1 MLEICKASAGSGKT
15 HKLTG
20 EYLRMLFSGGTDR
33 YKSILA
39 VTFTNKAT
47 GEMKQRVLEELHR
60 IASGEKSPFI
70 ADLARSGRF
79 ADMASAGST
88 PEAVEEAV
96 RRHASALLSAILN
109 DYSLFNI
116 STIDRFFQQ
125 VLRAFAI
132 ETGHFSSY
140 NVEIN
145 DDSILAI
152 AVDELMGS
160 IDDNEELLQW
170 LIDLSVEAVENGRDW
185 NSVPQL
191 LRLGSELFKEPF
203 KLAVRGSGVE
213 LAGRTSIA
221 ECGKTMRKV
230 VRDFREE
237 CRSMAD
243 EAAAIMS
250 RYDLVPSD
258 FKGGSRSFMN
268 YFDKLR
274 SGRYEAPPATFVSMA
289 EEEPARWYASSA
301 KTRAS
306 DIASA
311 YHAGLAELVRRAS
324 DPDRLTKYFT
334 ALEILRNL
342 SVAGILS
349 DIEAQVRDHCRR
361 NNLVLLSDTPRFLS
375 DIIDGSDTPFIYER
389 VGSRLDNYLLDE
401 FQDTSRMQWDNFEPL
416 LRDSV
421 DAGSPCLIVGD
432 VKQSI
437 YRWRGSDW
445 RLLDTE
451 IASRFDPR
459 KVHTDTL
466 AYNWRSSAEVVSFNN
481 SFFGS
486 VGALTGDELI
496 GRIYSDAVQ
505 RIPEGSSRP
514 AGHIRVTFTEGSSA
528 DMWEES
534 YLQRILDAV
543 RTLMEHGYRP
553 GDIAFLVR
561 TRAEGAAISDLLIAN
576 GYNIMTEDSLRL
588 SSSAAVRRTVDCLKE
603 MAAGMSGTAPDGE
616 DGPAAGKSLYN
627 ICETLLRSRPEGQ
640 EDGGSAFVNAFLD
653 CVLEY
658 IGAEGSDLTGF
669 LRWWETEG
677 ADRSVSAPEGRDA
690 LRVITIHKSKGLE
703 FKAVI
708 VPFLQIPF
716 APKGN
721 TAKYIWCGSSVQPFD
736 MLPVYP
742 LECRSSL
749 EQTVFAG
756 DYQREKRYSA
766 VDAVN
771 VAYVAF
777 TRAVQELIVF
787 ALVRPSKNGPAPTSV
802 SHILYSHLQG
812 QLEDGIYELGEWTSP
827 QYRKG
832 GERGAAGEEMARVPS
847 VPIGDRLR
855 LSFRGEEFFKR
866 DSRRTRGIVL
876 HEILSRVETASD
888 LEEAV
893 RGAVVSGI
901 LPAKEGPQV
910 LEQLS
915 GMLRS
920 VSGRHWFDGTYLL
933 MNEATVIAPGGDSYR
948 PDRMMFSPDG
958 QKAVVVD
965 YKFGSR
971 RDGQYRAQVRGY
983 MDLLRQMGYREVEG
997 WLWYG
1002 EDGVEEVGQSAGK

>member
-1 MLEICKASAGSGKT
+1 MLEICRASAGSGKT

-96 RRHASALLSAILN
+96 RRHASSLLSAILN

-145 DDSILAI
+145 DDSILAL

-221 ECGKTMRKV
+221 GCSEVMRRIVK
-230 VRDFREE
+230 DFREE
-237 CRSMAD
+237 SRRMAD
-243 EAAAIMS
+243 EAAAIMN
-250 RYDLVPSD
+250 RYDLMLSD

-274 SGRYEAPPATFVSMA
+274 SGRYEAPSATFVSMA
-289 EEEPARWYASSA
+289 EEEPAKWCASSA
-301 KTRAS
+301 KSKAS

-349 DIEAQVRDHCRR
+349 DIEFQVRDHCRR

-421 DAGSPCLIVGD
+421 DAGHPCLIVGD

-445 RLLDTE
+445 SLLDAE
-451 IASRFDPR
+451 IASRFDSR

-466 AYNWRSSAEVVSFNN
+466 AYNWRSSAEVISFNN
-481 SFFGS
+481 SFFGALGS
-486 VGALTGDELI
+486 LTGDELI

-505 RIPEGSSRP
+505 MIPEGSSRP
-514 AGHIRVTFTEGSSA
+514 AGHIKVTFTEGNNA
-528 DMWEES
+528 DMAGEPYRER
-534 YLQRILDAV
+534 LLEAV
-543 RTLMEHGYRP
+543 RSLLDHGYRP

-561 TRAEGAAISDLLIAN
+561 TRAEGAAVSDMLIAQ
-576 GYNIMTEDSLRL
+576 GYSIMTEDSLRI
-588 SSSAAVRRTVDCLKE
+588 SSSVIVRRTVDRLRE
-603 MAAGMSGTAPDGE
+603 IAAGRASAPD
-616 DGPAAGKSLYN
+616 KSLYN
-627 ICETLLRSRPEGQ
+627 ICEGLLRSRPEGM

-658 IGAEGSDLTGF
+658 TEAEGSDVTGF
-669 LRWWETEG
+669 LRWWDSEG
-677 ADRSVSAPEGRDA
+677 ADRSVSAPEGREA

-708 VPFLQIPF
+708 IPYLQIPF
-716 APKGN
+716 APRGSS
-721 TAKYIWCGSSVQPFD
+721 AKYIWCGSSVPPFD

-742 LECRSSL
+742 LECRSAL

-756 DYQREKRYSA
+756 DYRREMLYSA

-777 TRAVQELIVF
+777 TRAVQELLIF
-787 ALVRPSKNGPAPTSV
+787 ALVRPSKGGGAAPVSV
-802 SHILYSHLQG
+802 SNILYNHLRE
-812 QLEDGIYELGEWTSP
+812 QLTDGIWEAGQWTSP
-827 QYRKG
+827 FYKK
-832 GERGAAGEEMARVPS
+832 GEETGCSGTEMGCVPS
-847 VPIGDRLR
+847 VPLGDRLQ
-855 LSFRGEEFFKR
+855 LSLSGEEYFSR
-866 DSRRTRGIVL
+866 DSRRMRGIVL

-888 LEEAV
+888 LEGAV
-893 RGAVVSGI
+893 RDAVVSGH
-901 LPAKEGPQV
+901 LSMKEEPQV

-915 GMLRS
+915 AMLLS
-920 VSGRHWFDGTYLL
+920 VSGRHWFDGSLSL
-933 MNEATVIAPGGDSYR
+933 MTEAPILAPGGDNYR
-948 PDRMMFSPDG
+948 PDRIMYRGSEEAM
-958 QKAVVVD
+958 VVD
-965 YKFGSR
+965 YKFGR
-971 RDGQYRAQVRGY
+971 RRESEHRRQVKGY
-983 MDLLRQMGYREVEG
+983 MDLLRDMGFESVRGY
-997 WLWYG
+997 LWYG
-1002 EDGVEEVGQSAGK
+1002 VEGGVEEVGL

>member
-20 EYLRMLFSGGTDR
+20 EYLRMLFGGGIDR

-60 IASGEKSPFI
+60 IASGEKSPFVR
-70 ADLARSGRF
+70 DLMKTGRF
-79 ADMASAGST
+79 RDMAADGT
-88 PEAVEEAV
+88 APEAVEKAV
-96 RRHASALLSAILN
+96 RSHASALLSAILN

-145 DDSILAI
+145 DDSILAL
-152 AVDELMGS
+152 AVDELMSS

-170 LIDLSVEAVENGRDW
+170 LIDLSIEAVENGRDW

-203 KLAVRGSGVE
+203 KLAVRGAGVE
-213 LAGRTSIA
+213 LAGRASIA
-221 ECGKTMRKV
+221 ECAEAMRRIVK
-230 VRDFREE
+230 DFREE
-237 CRSMAD
+237 SRRMAD
-243 EAAAIMS
+243 DASSIMA
-250 RYDLVPSD
+250 RYDLTPSD

-274 SGRYEAPPATFVSMA
+274 SGRFEAPSATFAGMA
-289 EEEPARWYASSA
+289 EKEPDKWCASSA
-301 KTRAS
+301 KKRIP
-306 DIASA
+306 DITSA
-311 YHAGLAELVRRAS
+311 CHAGLKDLVCKAS
-324 DPDRLTKYFT
+324 DPERLRNYFT
-334 ALEILRNL
+334 ALEIQRNL

-349 DIEAQVRDHCRR
+349 DIEVQVREYCRR

-421 DAGSPCLIVGD
+421 DAGHSCLIVGD

-459 KVHTDTL
+459 KLLSGTL
-466 AYNWRSSAEVVSFNN
+466 AYNWRSSSEVVSFNN
-481 SFFGS
+481 SFFGAL
-486 VGALTGDELI
+486 GNLTGDELI

-505 RIPEGSSRP
+505 QIPEGSSRP
-514 AGHIRVTFTEGSSA
+514 AGHIKVTFTEGNNA
-528 DMWEES
+528 VMTEEA
-534 YLQRILDAV
+534 YLGRILESV
-543 RTLMEHGYRP
+543 RTLLEHGYRP

-561 TRAEGAAISDLLIAN
+561 TRAEGAAISDLLITE
-576 GYNIMTEDSLRL
+576 GYSIMTEDSLRI
-588 SSSAAVRRTVDCLKE
+588 SSSVAVRRAVDRLRE
-603 MAAGMSGTAPDGE
+603 MASGKETPSD
-616 DGPAAGKSLYN
+616 KSLYN
-627 ICETLLRSRPEGQ
+627 ICERLLRSRPEGQ
-640 EDGGSAFVNAFLD
+640 EDGGSAFINAFLD

-658 IGAEGSDLTGF
+658 IGTEGSDITGF
-669 LRWWETEG
+669 LRWWDSEG

-708 VPFLQIPF
+708 IPYLQIPF
-716 APKGN
+716 ASKGN
-721 TAKYIWCGSSVQPFD
+721 SVKYIWCGSSVPPFD

-742 LECRSSL
+742 LECRSAL
-749 EQTVFAG
+749 EKTVFAG
-756 DYQREKRYSA
+756 DYRREMLLSA

-777 TRAVQELIVF
+777 TRAVQELLVF
-787 ALVRPSKNGPAPTSV
+787 ALVRPSKDGSTPPSSV
-802 SHILYSHLQG
+802 SNILYNHLNG
-812 QLEDGIYELGEWTSP
+812 RLADGVYEEGEWTVP
-827 QYRKG
+827 FYKKG
-832 GERGAAGEEMARVPS
+832 EDGGVSGEEMDHVPS
-847 VPIGDRLR
+847 VPLRDRLR
-855 LSFRGEEFFKR
+855 LSLSGEEFFSR
-866 DSRRTRGIVL
+866 DSRRMRGIVL
-876 HEILSRVETASD
+876 HEILSVVETDSD
-888 LEEAV
+888 LEGAV
-893 RGAVVSGI
+893 RDAVLSGH
-901 LPAKEGPQV
+901 LSRKEEPRV

-915 GMLRS
+915 SMLLS
-920 VSGRHWFDGTYLL
+920 VSGRHWFDGTYTL
-933 MNEATVIAPGGDSYR
+933 MNETPILSPGGDSYR
-948 PDRMMFSPDG
+948 PDRMMFSRDG

-965 YKFGSR
+965 YKFGRR
-971 RDGQYRAQVRGY
+971 RDGEYRRQVRGY
-983 MDLLRQMGYREVEG
+983 MDLLGQMGYREVEG

-1002 EDGVEEVGQSAGK
+1002 EDGVEEVGQIAAF

>member
-20 EYLRMLFSGGTDR
+20 EYLRMLFNGGTDR

-70 ADLARSGRF
+70 ADLAGSGRF

-88 PEAVEEAV
+88 PEAVEKAV

-145 DDSILAI
+145 DESILAM

-221 ECGKTMRKV
+221 ECSDTMRRIV
-230 VRDFREE
+230 QDFREE
-237 CRSMAD
+237 SRRMA
-243 EAAAIMS
+243 EKAAAIMG
-250 RYDLVPSD
+250 RYDLSADD

-274 SGRYEAPPATFVSMA
+274 SGRFEAPSATFVSMA
-289 EEEPARWYASSA
+289 EEEPARWCASSA
-301 KTRAS
+301 QTRAS

-486 VGALTGDELI
+486 VGTLTGDELI

-514 AGHIRVTFTEGSSA
+514 AGHIKVTFTEGTGS

-534 YLQRILDAV
+534 YLQRILEAV
-543 RTLMEHGYRP
+543 RTLLEHGYRP

-603 MAAGMSGTAPDGE
+603 TTGGE
-616 DGPAAGKSLYN
+616 SLYN
-627 ICETLLRSRPEGQ
+627 ICEDLLRSRPDGQ

-658 IGAEGSDLTGF
+658 IGSEGSDITGF

-677 ADRSVSAPEGRDA
+677 ADRSISAPEGRDA

-721 TAKYIWCGSSVQPFD
+721 SAKYIWCGSSVPPFD

-749 EQTVFAG
+749 EQTVFAD
-756 DYQREKRYSA
+756 DYLREKRYSA

-787 ALVRPSKNGPAPTSV
+787 ALVRHSKNGLAPTSV
-802 SHILYSHLQG
+802 SHILCTHLQG
-812 QLEDGIYELGEWTSP
+812 QIEDGVYELGEWTSP
-827 QYRKG
+827 EYKKDG
-832 GERGAAGEEMARVPS
+832 KRGVAGEEMLRVPS
-847 VPIGDRLR
+847 VPIGDRLK
-855 LSFRGEEFFKR
+855 LSFRGDEFFTR

-876 HEILSRVETASD
+876 HEILSKVETASD
-888 LEEAV
+888 LEDAV
-893 RGAVVSGI
+893 YGAVSSGI
-901 LPAKEGPQV
+901 LPANEGPQV

-915 GMLRS
+915 EMLRS
-920 VSGRHWFDGTYLL
+920 VSDRHWFDGTYLL

-958 QKAVVVD
+958 QTAVVVD
-965 YKFGSR
+965 YKFGRR
-971 RDGQYRAQVRGY
+971 RDGQYRSQVRGY
-983 MDLLRQMGYREVEG
+983 MSLLGQMGYREVKG

-1002 EDGVEEVGQSAGK
+1002 EDGVEEVGQSTGN